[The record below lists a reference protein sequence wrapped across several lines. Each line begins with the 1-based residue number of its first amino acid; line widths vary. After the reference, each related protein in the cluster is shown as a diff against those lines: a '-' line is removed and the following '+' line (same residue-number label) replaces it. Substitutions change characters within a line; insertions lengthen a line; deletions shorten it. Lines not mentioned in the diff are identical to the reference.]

1 MGKKRRWIGKM
12 IILFFILLLSMACV
26 AIVGTDYFQ
35 IQYIEVHGNN
45 EISEEEIVKLSGI
58 LKGDNILKL
67 NKNLVK
73 KRLENNPYIEV
84 KKIERSYPNTVQ
96 IYILERKKGAV
107 IPYLASNILIDTK
120 GIVLAIESEGSIDDY
135 PVITDLYV
143 KSFVKGKQII
153 AGDDYQFRALLRVL
167 QSIYDLGLE
176 NIVRE
181 IQMKNPDDIYIIS
194 NKNIRIK
201 LGQAIDVDNK
211 LKWLKT
217 EQFKEIE
224 PDLNSEWIFDISI
237 PGKAIFSPTLD

>member
-1 MGKKRRWIGKM
+1 
-12 IILFFILLLSMACV
+12 
-26 AIVGTDYFQ
+26 
-35 IQYIEVHGNN
+35 
-45 EISEEEIVKLSGI
+45 
-58 LKGDNILKL
+58 
-67 NKNLVK
+67 
-73 KRLENNPYIEV
+73 
-84 KKIERSYPNTVQ
+84 
-96 IYILERKKGAV
+96 ILERKKGAV

-120 GIVLAIESEGSIDDY
+120 GIVLSIESEGSIDDD

-167 QSIYDLGLE
+167 QSIYDLDLE

-217 EQFKEIE
+217 
-224 PDLNSEWIFDISI
+224 
-237 PGKAIFSPTLD
+237 

>member
-1 MGKKRRWIGKM
+1 
-12 IILFFILLLSMACV
+12 
-26 AIVGTDYFQ
+26 
-35 IQYIEVHGNN
+35 
-45 EISEEEIVKLSGI
+45 
-58 LKGDNILKL
+58 
-67 NKNLVK
+67 
-73 KRLENNPYIEV
+73 
-84 KKIERSYPNTVQ
+84 
-96 IYILERKKGAV
+96 
-107 IPYLASNILIDTK
+107 
-120 GIVLAIESEGSIDDY
+120 
-135 PVITDLYV
+135 
-143 KSFVKGKQII
+143 FVKGKQII

-167 QSIYDLGLE
+167 QSIYDLDLE

-237 PGKAIFSPTLD
+237 PGKAIFSPTL